1 MEKAN
6 TMSHNPYLFY
16 DSITA
21 PFTPEDFTDDDILIA
36 KTAELFV
43 KTEVKPKVGNIEKQQ
58 HAEVVNLFRKAG
70 ELGLLSI
77 EIPED
82 YGGFQLDKSISG
94 VVAEKLGWAGSFSVS
109 FNIHAGVGTLP
120 YIYYGTE
127 EQKQKYLPKLGSGEW
142 IGAYALTESNA
153 GSDALNAKT
162 TAKQLENGSWV
173 INGEKQWITNANVA
187 DVFLVF
193 AKSVQGMTAFIV
205 DRDFK
210 GVSIGAEEEK
220 MGIKGSS
227 TATLILEDCLVPS
240 ENVLGDIGKGH
251 LVALNILNLAR
262 LKLSFA
268 NIGTAKQ
275 ALQLAIHYAEE
286 RQQFGKSISEFH
298 MIQEKLA
305 NMALAIFGA
314 ESISYRTA
322 GYIDEVLNRKDST
335 ESFNSLVSAFAL
347 EASICKVFGSEA
359 LASNVDEAV
368 QIHGGNGYMKDY
380 TVEALYRDARI
391 SRIFEGTNEINR
403 LTIAK
408 NALKRTSL
416 PSSIKDLYKKEQLT
430 RQEGYLV
437 GGAELFDKILKALT
451 MKRHPKNIEQELMR
465 ILADA
470 TSELYVMDSCY
481 RRTLKHPDHE
491 VIQLLSETICEEG
504 FYKIASGA
512 AVMIA
517 CLYENEIEREEKL
530 NEVSSIYVPTRSQTL
545 ITKRKIAQ
553 AILQKGQYFTV

>member
-1 MEKAN
+1 MDKAN
-6 TMSHNPYLFY
+6 MVSHTPFLFY
-16 DSITA
+16 DSIHA
-21 PFTPEDFTDDDILIA
+21 PFTPEDFTDDDALIA

-43 KTEVKPKVGNIEKQQ
+43 KNEVKPKMDDIEKQQ
-58 HAEVVNLFRKAG
+58 HAEVVDLFRKAG

-162 TAKQLENGSWV
+162 TAKQLDDGSWV

-193 AKSVQGMTAFIV
+193 AKTDRGMTAFIV
-205 DRDFK
+205 DRDFT

-227 TATLILEDCLVPS
+227 TATLILEDCHVPS
-240 ENVLGDIGKGH
+240 ENVLSEIGKGH

-268 NIGTAKQ
+268 NVGTAKQ
-275 ALQLAIHYAEE
+275 ALQLAIQYAGE

-314 ESISYRTA
+314 ESVSYRTA
-322 GYIDEVLNRKDST
+322 GYIDEVLSSKDSAAD
-335 ESFNSLVSAFAL
+335 FNSLVSGFAL
-347 EASICKVFGSEA
+347 EASICKVYASEA
-359 LASNVDEAV
+359 LARNVDEAV

-416 PSSIKDLYKKEQLT
+416 PQSMTDLKKKEKLT
-430 RQEGYLV
+430 RQEGYIV
-437 GGAELFDKILKALT
+437 GAVTLFDKVLKALT
-451 MKRHPKNIEQELMR
+451 NKMQPKQVEQEVMR
-465 ILADA
+465 MLADM
-470 TSELYVMDSCY
+470 TTELYVMDSSY
-481 RRTLKHPDHE
+481 RRSLKYQDHE
-491 VIQLLSETICEEG
+491 FIQLLSETICEEG
-504 FYKIASGA
+504 FYKIASEA

-517 CLYENEIEREEKL
+517 CSYENEMEREEKL
-530 NEVSSIYVPTRSQTL
+530 NELSAIRVPTRSHSIIQ
-545 ITKRKIAQ
+545 KRKIAQ
-553 AILQKGQYFTV
+553 VLLQKGQY